1 VSSSAR
7 FVIVGLLAA
16 LPIFLTAG
24 YLAAQDAARAQV
36 ERVAQ
41 TEAEADA
48 EFLRL
53 YNERKQP
60 RAAVPRDSG
69 GAAGGTAKVEQGHR
83 DSSEMTPLR
92 RARGAMLRAMTKY
105 SSVSVNIAPKVI
117 PLAFGSGYGIWAALV
132 VGVLLGW
139 RGGYLRPPRA
149 GASRPQ
155 RSTRRLWRFAFGHA
169 LGFTLGVLGLVAA
182 ALICADLNAYWYRL
196 GALPP
201 AGEFDGVVP
210 VGLAI
215 KTGLPA
221 ALATMSLVLG
231 LVLILRGGRAQPFLR
246 LSRARALPLVVAAC
260 GAAWIVFS
268 FASLAMYDAR
278 WRNQTIIRGVDPYRP
293 GYFEIQIGNAGL
305 TRLGLP
311 LGVGLVMLGVT
322 ASFVAPALLRRR
334 AGFLSGAT
342 ECVDCAQPLLAGQ
355 TTCPECGCG
364 HAPRSTGAAA
374 R

>member
-92 RARGAMLRAMTKY
+92 SARGAVLRAMTEY
-105 SSVSVNIAPKVI
+105 SSVYANIAPKVI
-117 PLAFGSGYGIWAALV
+117 PLAFGSGYGVWAALV
-132 VGVLLGW
+132 VGVFIGW
-139 RGGYLRPPRA
+139 RGGSLRPPSA
-149 GASRPQ
+149 GASSPQ

-169 LGFTLGVLGLVAA
+169 LGFAFCVLGLVAA
-182 ALICADLNAYWYRL
+182 AFICADLNAYWYRP
-196 GALPP
+196 GAVPP
-201 AGEFDGVVP
+201 AGELDGVVP

-334 AGFLSGAT
+334 PCSLSGAT

-355 TTCPECGCG
+355 TTCPECGCA
-364 HAPRSTGAAA
+364 HGAT
-374 R
+374 RQS

>member
-1 VSSSAR
+1 MSSRLAIFR
-7 FVIVGLLAA
+7 VVALLAMPLLLA
-16 LPIFLTAG
+16 CGYVVTQRSVHDAIVRRSEAGIREARERREREARTGVLELPPIPPGGFGKLSFLEEIEWRIETDLG
-24 YLAAQDAARAQV
+24 FRNSVEYLQ
-36 ERVAQ
+36 
-41 TEAEADA
+41 
-48 EFLRL
+48 LR
-53 YNERKQP
+53 
-60 RAAVPRDSG
+60 S
-69 GAAGGTAKVEQGHR
+69 
-83 DSSEMTPLR
+83 
-92 RARGAMLRAMTKY
+92 
-105 SSVSVNIAPKVI
+105 NIAPKVVPI
-117 PLAFGSGYGIWAALV
+117 SFGAAFGLWAAAVIRWTAKRRAHAPVSVSIEPAGRATPTRRVSRLAVAHLLGLALCALGLCGAALV
-132 VGVLLGW
+132 
-139 RGGYLRPPRA
+139 A
-149 GASRPQ
+149 
-155 RSTRRLWRFAFGHA
+155 
-169 LGFTLGVLGLVAA
+169 
-182 ALICADLNAYWYRL
+182 ADLNAYWYRL
-196 GALPP
+196 GAVPP

-231 LVLILRGGRAQPFLR
+231 LFLILRGGRTQPFLR

-278 WRNQTIIRGVDPYRP
+278 WRNQTVIGGVDPYRP
-293 GYFEIQIGNAGL
+293 GYFETQIGSAGL

-322 ASFVAPALLRRR
+322 GSFIAPALLRRR

-355 TTCPECGCG
+355 ATCPECGCG
-364 HAPRSTGAAA
+364 HAPRSADKLS